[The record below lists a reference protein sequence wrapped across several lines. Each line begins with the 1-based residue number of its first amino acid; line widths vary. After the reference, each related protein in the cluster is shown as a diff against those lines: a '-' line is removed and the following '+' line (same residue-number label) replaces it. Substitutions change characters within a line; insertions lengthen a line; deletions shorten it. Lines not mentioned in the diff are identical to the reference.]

1 MFSITILLH
10 LLPNTSTKTV
20 NRLHSAFFGT
30 VSLLIFITS
39 GKPVTH
45 TTSFF
50 HQIKIIVNG
59 HESHSED
66 TNASFLKYTLKPESI
81 VNLRKTNS

>member
-59 HESHSED
+59 HESHFRRYKRIFPKIHSQTRE
-66 TNASFLKYTLKPESI
+66 YC
-81 VNLRKTNS
+81 